1 MRLQLTFAAGGYDF
15 VRPLA
20 DGTVKPDGIDLVVLS
35 GMGSGER
42 HHRMGH
48 GHEFDICEFNAAA
61 YLAARDRDY
70 PWTRAAGIPASAFP
84 ARLRLRQHGDG
95 DRDAAGPARQAASAG
110 RRFSPPAM
118 CGCVAFCEEHYG
130 APHREVTWF
139 VEREDAVDF
148 TPPAGLRYER
158 VPDGVRAEKMMLD
171 GELDALL
178 SPDLP
183 HAFLKGDKRI
193 ARLFADNK
201 EEEVAYFKKTGIFP
215 IMHVTLIKRELVERH
230 PWVPNTLMKAFNQAK
245 EIAYRRIL
253 NPRNVALAWV
263 RNALEEQI
271 AVLGPDPWEF
281 GLTDKN
287 RKNLE
292 TLQRYCAQQGIVRQ
306 QRPLEE
312 LFIDAGRVNIPEEV

>member
-48 GHEFDICEFNAAA
+48 GHEFDLCEFNAAA
-61 YLAARDRDY
+61 YLAAHDRDY
-70 PWTRAAGIPASAFP
+70 PWLALPVFLHRRFRHGFVFVNTQRGIATPPDLDGKRLGGPTFLAAGNVWMRGI
-84 ARLRLRQHGDG
+84 L
-95 DRDAAGPARQAASAG
+95 
-110 RRFSPPAM
+110 
-118 CGCVAFCEEHYG
+118 EEHYG
-130 APHREVTWF
+130 APHREITWF
-139 VEREDAVDF
+139 VEREDAVPF
-148 TPPAGLRYER
+148 APPAGLRYER
-158 VPDGVRAEKMMLD
+158 LPDGVRAEKMMLD
-171 GELDALL
+171 GELDGLL

-183 HAFLKGDKRI
+183 HAFLKGEPSI
-193 ARLFADNK
+193 ARLFAANK
-201 EEEVAYFKKTGIFP
+201 EEEIAYFKKTGIFP

-281 GLTDKN
+281 GLTDRN